1 MPLLIYEKI
10 FMSITMWN
18 FVAEFFYWHNDLKDW
33 SVFDKTVCGIALTDS
48 DGNVIYGKNP
58 SVSEFQSYDA
68 PREGSVKVG
77 L

>member
-1 MPLLIYEKI
+1 MKKYLCLLQCGILLL
-10 FMSITMWN
+10 N
-18 FVAEFFYWHNDLKDW
+18 FFYWHNDLKDW